1 MNKNQYINNMK
12 SRFLLLIS
20 LAAIVFSSCNTQ
32 KDIPYMIGANQLPPE
47 VLQSAAK
54 ASDPVVMPGDMLQIN
69 VISRNTE
76 AVKPF
81 NKIDYVQNL
90 GANNNYANNTENAMY
105 YYLVDANGNIEF
117 PLLGTLHVGGM
128 SKSATENYI
137 ASQIYPR
144 YLTERPGVEVR
155 FQNFRVYILGEVK
168 SPGEIKATNGR
179 LNMLEAIAKAGD
191 LTIQGRRDNVMII
204 RTNSDGSR
212 SVQTVNL
219 NDKNFIVSPN
229 FNLQQNDIIYVE
241 PNSSRARSSWQVPP
255 ALSLGMS
262 SVGTLIS
269 IATLIITLTK

>member
-1 MNKNQYINNMK
+1 MK
-12 SRFLLLIS
+12 SKLFLLILV
-20 LAAIVFSSCNTQ
+20 AAELMTSCNTQ
-32 KDIPYMIGANQLPPE
+32 KDIPYMIGANELPPE

-54 ASDPVVMPGDMLQIN
+54 ANDPVVMPGDMLQIN
-69 VISRNTE
+69 VISRNAE

-81 NKIDYVQNL
+81 NKIDYVSKL
-90 GANNNYANNTENAMY
+90 GSNTNIGNNGENSMY
-105 YYLVDANGNIEF
+105 YYLVDANGNIEY
-117 PLLGTLHVGGM
+117 PYLGTLHIGGM
-128 SKSATENYI
+128 SKSAVENHI
-137 ASQIYPR
+137 ASLIYPR

-168 SPGEIKATNGR
+168 NPGEIKATNGR
-179 LNMLEAIAKAGD
+179 LNLLEAIAMAGD
-191 LTIQGRRDNVMII
+191 LTIQGRRDNVMIV

-212 SVQTVNL
+212 SIQTVNM
-219 NDKNFIVSPN
+219 NDKNMIISPS

-241 PNSSRARSSWQVPP
+241 PNSSKARSSWNVPP

>member
-1 MNKNQYINNMK
+1 MT
-12 SRFLLLIS
+12 
-20 LAAIVFSSCNTQ
+20 SCNTQ
-32 KDIPYMIGANQLPPE
+32 KDIPYMIGANELPAD
-47 VLQSAAK
+47 VLQTAAK

-69 VISRNTE
+69 VISRNAE

-81 NKIDYVQNL
+81 NKIDYVSKL
-90 GANNNYANNTENAMY
+90 GGNTNMNNNENSMY
-105 YYLVDANGNIEF
+105 YYLVDANGNIEY
-117 PLLGTLHVGGM
+117 PYLGTLHIGGM
-128 SKSATENYI
+128 SKSAVENHI
-137 ASQIYPR
+137 ASLIYPR
-144 YLTERPGVEVR
+144 YITERPGVEVR

-179 LNMLEAIAKAGD
+179 LNLLEAIAMAGD
-191 LTIQGRRDNVMII
+191 LTIQGRRDNVMIV

-212 SVQTVNL
+212 SIQTVNM
-219 NDKNFIVSPN
+219 NDKNMILSPN

-241 PNSSRARSSWQVPP
+241 PNSSRARASWNVPP

>member
-1 MNKNQYINNMK
+1 MT
-12 SRFLLLIS
+12 
-20 LAAIVFSSCNTQ
+20 SCNTQ
-32 KDIPYMIGANQLPPE
+32 KDIPYMIGANELPAD
-47 VLQSAAK
+47 VLQTAAK

-69 VISRNTE
+69 VISRNAE

-81 NKIDYVQNL
+81 NKIDYVTKL
-90 GANNNYANNTENAMY
+90 GGNTNMNNNENSMY
-105 YYLVDANGNIEF
+105 YYLVDANGNIEY
-117 PLLGTLHVGGM
+117 PYLGTLHIGGM
-128 SKSATENYI
+128 SKSAVENHI
-137 ASQIYPR
+137 ASLIYPR
-144 YLTERPGVEVR
+144 YITERPGVEVR

-179 LNMLEAIAKAGD
+179 LNLLEAIAMAGD
-191 LTIQGRRDNVMII
+191 LTIQGRRDNVMIV

-212 SVQTVNL
+212 SIQTVNM
-219 NDKNFIVSPN
+219 NDKNMILSPN

-241 PNSSRARSSWQVPP
+241 PNSSRARASWNVPP

>member
-1 MNKNQYINNMK
+1 MK
-12 SRFLLLIS
+12 SKLLL
-20 LAAIVFSSCNTQ
+20 LVMMAAAIMTSCNTQ
-32 KDIPYMIGANQLPPE
+32 KDIPYMIGADQLPKE

-54 ASDPVVMPGDMLQIN
+54 ANDPVVMPGDMLQIN

-81 NKIDYVQNL
+81 NEIDYVTNL
-90 GANNNYANNTENAMY
+90 GGNNNNNNENSMY

-117 PLLGTLHVGGM
+117 PYLGTLHVGGM

-144 YLTERPGVEVR
+144 YLTERPSVEVR

-168 SPGEIKATNGR
+168 SPGEIKAVNGR

-191 LTIQGRRDNVMII
+191 LTIQGRRDNVMIV

-241 PNSSRARSSWQVPP
+241 PNSSKARSSWNVPP

>member
-1 MNKNQYINNMK
+1 MK
-12 SRFLLLIS
+12 TKLLLFLS
-20 LAAIVFSSCNTQ
+20 IVALMTSSCNTT
-32 KDIPYMIGANQLPPE
+32 KDIPYMIGADQLPNE

-54 ASDPVVMPGDMLQIN
+54 ASDPVVMPGDMLQIIVTSLN
-69 VISRNTE
+69 AE

-81 NKIDYVQNL
+81 NKIGYVTDL
-90 GANNNYANNTENAMY
+90 GGGNTNNNNNENSMY

-117 PLLGTLHVGGM
+117 PYLGTLHIGGM

-137 ASQIYPR
+137 ATQIYPR

-168 SPGEIKATNGR
+168 SPGEIKAVNGR
-179 LNMLEAIAKAGD
+179 LNLLEAIAKAGD
-191 LTIQGRRDNVMII
+191 LTIQGRRDNVMIV

-212 SVQTVNL
+212 SIQTVNL
-219 NDKNFIVSPN
+219 NDKNLIISPN

-241 PNSSRARSSWQVPP
+241 PNSSKARSSWNVPP

>member
-1 MNKNQYINNMK
+1 MK
-12 SRFLLLIS
+12 SKFLLLLS
-20 LAAIVFSSCNTQ
+20 VAALFFSSCNTT
-32 KDIPYMIGANQLPPE
+32 KDIPYMIGANQLPQE

-81 NKIDYVQNL
+81 NKIDYVSSLGGNSNL
-90 GANNNYANNTENAMY
+90 NNNENSMY
-105 YYLVDANGNIEF
+105 FYLVDDKGNIEF
-117 PLLGTLHVGGM
+117 PQLGTLHVGGM

-137 ASQIYPR
+137 ASQIYPK
-144 YLTERPGVEVR
+144 YLTERPSVEVR

-168 SPGEIKATNGR
+168 SPGEIKANNGR
-179 LNMLEAIAKAGD
+179 LNLLEAIAKAGD
-191 LTIQGRRDNVMII
+191 LTIHGRRDNVMIV

-212 SVQTVNL
+212 SIQTVNM
-219 NDKNFIVSPN
+219 NDKNMIVSPS

-241 PNSSRARSSWQVPP
+241 PNSSKARSSWSVPP
-255 ALSLGMS
+255 ALSLGLS
-262 SVGTLIS
+262 SVGTLVS

>member
-1 MNKNQYINNMK
+1 MK
-12 SRFLLLIS
+12 SKSFFLIMLAALLL
-20 LAAIVFSSCNTQ
+20 SSCNTQ
-32 KDIPYMIGANQLPPE
+32 KDIPYMIGANELPAD
-47 VLQSAAK
+47 VLQTAAK

-69 VISRNTE
+69 VISRNAE

-81 NKIDYVQNL
+81 NKIDYVSKL
-90 GANNNYANNTENAMY
+90 GGNTNMNNNENSMY
-105 YYLVDANGNIEF
+105 YYLVDANGNIEY
-117 PLLGTLHVGGM
+117 PYLGTLHIGGM
-128 SKSATENYI
+128 SKSAVENHI
-137 ASQIYPR
+137 ASLIYPR
-144 YLTERPGVEVR
+144 YITERPGVEVR

-179 LNMLEAIAKAGD
+179 LNLLEAIAMAGD
-191 LTIQGRRDNVMII
+191 LTIQGRRDNVMIV

-212 SVQTVNL
+212 SIQTVNM
-219 NDKNFIVSPN
+219 NDKNMIISPS

-241 PNSSRARSSWQVPP
+241 PNSSKARSSWNVPP

>member
-1 MNKNQYINNMK
+1 MK
-12 SRFLLLIS
+12 SKLLLLLV
-20 LAAIVFSSCNTQ
+20 LAAALFTSCNTQ
-32 KDIPYMIGANQLPPE
+32 KDIPYMIGADQLPKE

-81 NKIDYVQNL
+81 NKIDYVTNL
-90 GANNNYANNTENAMY
+90 GGNINNSSNENAMY

-117 PLLGTLHVGGM
+117 PYLGTLHVGGM

-137 ASQIYPR
+137 ATQIYPR

-168 SPGEIKATNGR
+168 SPGEIKAVNGR
-179 LNMLEAIAKAGD
+179 LNLLEALAKAGD
-191 LTIQGRRDNVMII
+191 LTIQGRRDNVMIV

-219 NDKNFIVSPN
+219 NDKNFIVSPL

-241 PNSSRARSSWQVPP
+241 PNSSKARSSWNVPP

>member
-1 MNKNQYINNMK
+1 
-12 SRFLLLIS
+12 
-20 LAAIVFSSCNTQ
+20 
-32 KDIPYMIGANQLPPE
+32 MIGANQLPQE

-81 NKIDYVQNL
+81 NKIDYVQSL
-90 GANNNYANNTENAMY
+90 SSRNYTSNSENSMY

-117 PLLGTLHVGGM
+117 PLLGTLHVAGM

-155 FQNFRVYILGEVK
+155 FQNFRVYILGEINN
-168 SPGEIKATNGR
+168 PGEIKSSNGR

-191 LTIQGRRDNVMII
+191 LTIQGRRDNVMIV

-241 PNSSRARSSWQVPP
+241 PNSSRARSSWRVPP

-262 SVGTLIS
+262 SVGSLIS
-269 IATLIITLTK
+269 IATFIITLTR

>member
-1 MNKNQYINNMK
+1 MK
-12 SRFLLLIS
+12 SKLLL
-20 LAAIVFSSCNTQ
+20 LVMMAAAIMTSCNTQ
-32 KDIPYMIGANQLPPE
+32 KDIPYMIGADQLPKE

-54 ASDPVVMPGDMLQIN
+54 ANDPVVMPGDMLQIN

-81 NKIDYVQNL
+81 NKIDYVTNL
-90 GANNNYANNTENAMY
+90 GGNSNNNNENSMY

-117 PLLGTLHVGGM
+117 PYLGTLHVGGM

-144 YLTERPGVEVR
+144 YLTERPSVEGR

-168 SPGEIKATNGR
+168 SPGEIKAVNGR

-191 LTIQGRRDNVMII
+191 LTIQGRRDNVMIV

-241 PNSSRARSSWQVPP
+241 PNSSKARSSWNVPP

>member
-1 MNKNQYINNMK
+1 MK
-12 SRFLLLIS
+12 SKIILIFA
-20 LAAIVFSSCNTQ
+20 LVALIFSSCNTQ
-32 KDIPYMIGANQLPPE
+32 KDIPYMIGANQLPQE

-81 NKIDYVQNL
+81 NKIDYVSSL
-90 GANNNYANNTENAMY
+90 GTNNNINNQENAMY

-117 PLLGTLHVGGM
+117 PYLGTLHVGGM

-168 SPGEIKATNGR
+168 SPGEIKAVNGR
-179 LNMLEAIAKAGD
+179 LNLLEAIAKAGD
-191 LTIQGRRDNVMII
+191 LTIQGRRDNVMIV

-212 SVQTVNL
+212 SIQTVNM
-219 NDKNFIVSPN
+219 NDKNLIVSPN

-255 ALSLGMS
+255 ALTLGMS

>member
-1 MNKNQYINNMK
+1 MT
-12 SRFLLLIS
+12 
-20 LAAIVFSSCNTQ
+20 SCNTQ
-32 KDIPYMIGANQLPPE
+32 KDIPYMIGANELPAD
-47 VLQSAAK
+47 VLQTAAK

-69 VISRNTE
+69 VISRNAE

-81 NKIDYVQNL
+81 NKIDYVSKL
-90 GANNNYANNTENAMY
+90 GGNTNMNNNENSMY
-105 YYLVDANGNIEF
+105 YYLVDANGNVEY
-117 PLLGTLHVGGM
+117 PYLGTLHIGGM
-128 SKSATENYI
+128 SKSAVENHI
-137 ASQIYPR
+137 ASLIYPR
-144 YLTERPGVEVR
+144 YITERPGVEVR

-179 LNMLEAIAKAGD
+179 LNLLEAIAMAGD
-191 LTIQGRRDNVMII
+191 LTIQGRRDNVMIV

-212 SVQTVNL
+212 SIQTVNM
-219 NDKNFIVSPN
+219 NDKNMILSPN

-241 PNSSRARSSWQVPP
+241 PNSSRARASWNVPP

>member
-1 MNKNQYINNMK
+1 MK
-12 SRFLLLIS
+12 SKFLLLLS
-20 LAAIVFSSCNTQ
+20 AVALFFSSCNTT
-32 KDIPYMIGANQLPPE
+32 KDIPYMIGANQLPQE

-69 VISRNTE
+69 VISSNTE

-81 NKIDYVQNL
+81 NKIDYVHNI
-90 GANNNYANNTENAMY
+90 GGGSNSSNNENSMY
-105 YYLVDANGNIEF
+105 FYLVDEKGNIEF

-144 YLTERPGVEVR
+144 YLTERPSVEVR
-155 FQNFRVYILGEVK
+155 FQNFKVYILGEVK
-168 SPGEIKATNGR
+168 TPGEIKATNGR
-179 LNMLEAIAKAGD
+179 LNLLEAIAKAGD
-191 LTIQGRRDNVMII
+191 LTIHGRRDNVMIV

-212 SVQTVNL
+212 SIQTVNM
-219 NDKNFIVSPN
+219 NDKNMIVSPS

-241 PNSSRARSSWQVPP
+241 PNSSRARQSWNVPP
-255 ALSLGMS
+255 ALSLGLS

-269 IATLIITLTK
+269 IATFIITLTK

>member
-1 MNKNQYINNMK
+1 MK
-12 SRFLLLIS
+12 SKFFFFIVMVIA
-20 LAAIVFSSCNTQ
+20 LASCNTQ
-32 KDIPYMIGANQLPPE
+32 KDIPYMIGAQQLPQE

-54 ASDPVVMPGDMLQIN
+54 ASDPVVMPGDMLQIS
-69 VISRNTE
+69 VISRNAE

-81 NKIDYVQNL
+81 NKIDYVTKL
-90 GANNNYANNTENAMY
+90 GGNSTTNNNSENSMY

-117 PLLGTLHVGGM
+117 PYLGSLHIGGM
-128 SKSATENYI
+128 SKSAVENHI
-137 ASQIYPR
+137 ASLIYPR

-179 LNMLEAIAKAGD
+179 LNLLEAIAKAGD
-191 LTIQGRRDNVMII
+191 LTIHGRRDNVMIV

-212 SVQTVNL
+212 SIQTVNM
-219 NDKNFIVSPN
+219 NDKNMIISPS

-241 PNSSRARSSWQVPP
+241 PNSSKARSSWNVPP
-255 ALSLGMS
+255 ALSLGLS

-269 IATLIITLTK
+269 IATFIITLTK

>member
-1 MNKNQYINNMK
+1 MK
-12 SRFLLLIS
+12 SKLLL
-20 LAAIVFSSCNTQ
+20 LVMMAAAIMTSCNTQ
-32 KDIPYMIGANQLPPE
+32 KDIPYMIGADQLPKE

-54 ASDPVVMPGDMLQIN
+54 ANDPVVMPGDMLQIN

-81 NKIDYVQNL
+81 NKIDYVTNL
-90 GANNNYANNTENAMY
+90 GGNNNNNNENSMY

-117 PLLGTLHVGGM
+117 PYLGTLHVGGM

-144 YLTERPGVEVR
+144 YLTERPSVEVR

-168 SPGEIKATNGR
+168 SPGEIKAVNGR
-179 LNMLEAIAKAGD
+179 LNMLEAIAMAGD
-191 LTIQGRRDNVMII
+191 LTIQGRRDNVMIV

-241 PNSSRARSSWQVPP
+241 PNSSKARSSWNVPP